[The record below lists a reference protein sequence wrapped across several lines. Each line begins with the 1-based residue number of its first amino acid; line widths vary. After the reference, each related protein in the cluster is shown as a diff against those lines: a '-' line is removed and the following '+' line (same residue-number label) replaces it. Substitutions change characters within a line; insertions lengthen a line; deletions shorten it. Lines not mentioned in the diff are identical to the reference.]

1 MSSALRSYKGV
12 FPTCGKRVYIDE
24 SAILI
29 GELTLGDDV
38 SIWPFACV
46 RADVNHIKIG
56 KRTNIQDGSILHVT
70 HKNANN
76 PEGFPLLIGKDVTI
90 GHRVMLHGCT
100 IGNRVLVGMGTTI
113 LDGALIED
121 EVMIGAASLV
131 PPNKVLVSGYLY
143 LGTPVKQVRPL
154 TKKERAYLSVSASN
168 YVNTKNDYLEIAQE

>member
-1 MSSALRSYKGV
+1 MSSSLRSYKGI
-12 FPTCGKRVYIDE
+12 FPTCGERVYIDE

-29 GELTLGDDV
+29 GDLKLANDV
-38 SIWPFACV
+38 SIWPFVCA
-46 RADVNHIKIG
+46 RADVNHIEIG
-56 KRTNIQDGSILHVT
+56 ERTNIQDGSILHVT

-76 PEGFPLLIGKDVTI
+76 PKGFPLLIGKDVTI
-90 GHRVMLHGCT
+90 GHKAMLHGCT

-143 LGTPVKQVRPL
+143 LGTPVKQARPL
-154 TKKERAYLSVSASN
+154 TEKERAYLSVSASN
-168 YVNTKNDYLEIAQE
+168 YVDTKNNYLKTNQK